1 MPERVRRA
9 LLFMPGNERRKIE
22 KGAGMTVD
30 SIIMDLEDGVAL
42 NNKPSAR
49 ETVRQALHE
58 VDFGDSEKLVRIN
71 PVMNNMMYIEDIDQ
85 TVEGYPDG
93 YVLPK
98 VERPEQIK
106 LVSDYLLT
114 KEHEFG
120 WLDGSIRLIGIIE
133 SAFGVLN
140 VRDIATSSRRLSALA
155 FGAEDFA
162 GSIGATRTPDGWE
175 VFHARST
182 VVLHARAYGL
192 GAIDTPFVNLTADDS
207 MLIAEAQRAHYM
219 GYTGKFAIHPKHVT
233 PIQSVFTPSDDEIRD
248 AQRLIEA
255 HDAHQDEGTGVFDF
269 EGRMVDMP
277 MVRHAMLILARAK
290 AAGIKVENTP

>member
-9 LLFMPGNERRKIE
+9 LLFMPGDERRKIE
-22 KGAGMTVD
+22 KGAGLEVD
-30 SIIMDLEDGVAL
+30 SVIMDLEDGVAL
-42 NNKPSAR
+42 NNKTEAR
-49 ETVRQALHE
+49 ETVRQALKE
-58 VDFGDSEKLVRIN
+58 VDFGSTEKLVRIN
-71 PVMNNMMYIEDIDQ
+71 PVMNNMMYVEDIEQ

-106 LVSDYLLT
+106 LVSDYLLK

-175 VFHARST
+175 VFHARSS

-192 GAIDTPFVNLTADDS
+192 GAIDTPFVNLGADDS
-207 MLIAEAQRAHYM
+207 QLIAEAEQAHLM
-219 GYTGKFAIHPKHVT
+219 GYTGKFAIHPKHVAS
-233 PIQSVFTPSDDEIRD
+233 IQTVFTPTDDEIRH
-248 AQRLIEA
+248 AKRLIEA
-255 HDAHQDEGTGVFDF
+255 HEAHQDAGTGVFDF
-269 EGRMVDMP
+269 DGRMVDMP
-277 MVRHAMLILARAK
+277 MVRSAMTVLARAK
-290 AAGIKVENTP
+290 AAGIDLETFE